1 LTYGRIPRPDG
12 VERSMQVQRR
22 RLAWVW
28 TTRRALF
35 RFVTVPAGLSLR
47 LRKNAFPVE
56 PLA

>member
-1 LTYGRIPRPDG
+1 
-12 VERSMQVQRR
+12 MQVQRR